1 MSTLPSPITIPSY
14 PPNQSRPSPSNAAR
28 HICQEARLVLTS
40 LRGGPPYIARGDFA
54 FGLKVR
60 NCFVHHTRN
69 NISSSSNNNN
79 SIQAQLVTKQQLFF
93 VTNTTSTSPPL
104 ANKNNGTPL
113 TSLIPPLSRWNVQRN
128 TSSSTVR
135 TKGDQLV
142 IFPPPVLA
150 QTLLLLLLL
159 CHIELISI

>member
-1 MSTLPSPITIPSY
+1 MNHEKQLTYYTDHVDVNLPSY

-40 LRGGPPYIARGDFA
+40 LRGGPPYVARGDLA
-54 FGLKVR
+54 LGLKVR

-93 VTNTTSTSPPL
+93 VTKYYFNVSTTC
-104 ANKNNGTPL
+104 
-113 TSLIPPLSRWNVQRN
+113 Q
-128 TSSSTVR
+128 
-135 TKGDQLV
+135 Q
-142 IFPPPVLA
+142 
-150 QTLLLLLLL
+150 
-159 CHIELISI
+159 E